1 MDNILNKL
9 ANLEEDTLNEADE
22 VRKLIQYIFN
32 QMTSEEELKDTSKV
46 YSIEKLL
53 DRLNKIREGLHESI
67 DVIYNQDSKDYLKT
81 THQDLMIQLTNAINI
96 TKDL

>member
-32 QMTSEEELKDTSKV
+32 QMTSEEEMRDTSKV
-46 YSIEKLL
+46 YSIDKLL

-67 DVIYNQDSKDYLKT
+67 DIIYNQDNKDYLKT
-81 THQDLMIQLTNAINI
+81 THQDLLIQMTNSTNML
-96 TKDL
+96 KDL